1 MNEPVKKVTRSWT
14 DIVIKPFRK
23 LSASMRVV
31 ASLPFLFVFY
41 LLLAWNWPL
50 SQDEQIHVV
59 SPGRSLSAIT
69 RQLTEQGVLPD
80 RFSFQVLAR
89 LTGAAKRIQAGEYR
103 FKSGMNQREILSSL
117 VNGKQVQY
125 SLRLIEG
132 TTFADFMQL
141 LATQPKLEQTLT
153 GLKPSQIMQRLSYGN
168 EYPEGRFFPDT
179 YTYAAGTKDIDI
191 LRQAYVRMQKILQT
205 AWDNRADNLPYKT
218 PYDALIMAS
227 IVEKET
233 GRPED
238 RDRIAA
244 VFVNR
249 LRRNMRL
256 QTDPTVIYGM
266 GSKFDGNLRKRD
278 LQRDTPYNTYTRR
291 GLPPTPISL
300 PGRDAIHAALH
311 PAPTNDL
318 YFVSRG
324 DGTSEFS
331 ENYIDHNRAVRKYQL
346 GGNRK

>member
-1 MNEPVKKVTRSWT
+1 M
-14 DIVIKPFRK
+14 IKPFK
-23 LSASMRVV
+23 KMSVTMRLV
-31 ASLPFLFVFY
+31 ASLPILGVFY
-41 LLLAWNWPL
+41 LLLVWNWPL
-50 SQDEQIHVV
+50 SQDEQIHAIP
-59 SPGRSLSAIT
+59 PGHSLSAIT
-69 RQLTEQGVLPD
+69 RQLNEQDVLPD
-80 RFSFQVLAR
+80 RISFQILAR
-89 LTGAAKRIQAGEYR
+89 LTGATKRIQAGEYR
-103 FKSGMNQREILSSL
+103 FKSGMNERDILSAL
-117 VNGKQVQY
+117 VHGKQVRY

-132 TTFADFMQL
+132 STFADFMQL
-141 LATQPKLEQTLT
+141 LASQSKLEQTLT

-168 EYPEGRFFPDT
+168 ENPEGRFFPDT
-179 YTYAAGTKDIDI
+179 YTYTAGTKDIDI
-191 LRQAYVRMQKILQT
+191 LRQAYVRMQTILQT
-205 AWDNRADNLPYKT
+205 AWNNRADNLPYKT
-218 PYDALIMAS
+218 QYEALIMAS

-266 GSKFDGNLRKRD
+266 GSQFDGNLRKRD
-278 LQRDTPYNTYTRR
+278 LQRDTPYNTYTRK

-346 GGNRK
+346 GGNGK

>member
-1 MNEPVKKVTRSWT
+1 MKESWSRF
-14 DIVIKPFRK
+14 VVKPFK
-23 LSASMRVV
+23 KMSVPMRLVS
-31 ASLPFLFVFY
+31 SLPFLGVFY
-41 LLLAWNWPL
+41 LLLVWNWPL
-50 SQDEQIHVV
+50 DQDEQIHAIP
-59 SPGRSLSAIT
+59 PGHSLSAIT
-69 RQLTEQGVLPD
+69 RQLNELGVLPD
-80 RFSFQVLAR
+80 RISFQILAR
-89 LTGAAKRIQAGEYR
+89 LTGATKRIQAGEYR
-103 FKSGMNQREILSSL
+103 FKSGMNERDILSAL
-117 VNGKQVQY
+117 VQGRQVKY

-132 TTFADFMQL
+132 STFADFLQL
-141 LATQPKLEQTLT
+141 LASQPKLEQTLT

-168 EYPEGRFFPDT
+168 QYPEGRFFPDT
-179 YTYAAGTKDIDI
+179 YTYTAGTKDIDI
-191 LRQAYVRMQKILQT
+191 LRQAYVKMQKVLQT
-205 AWDNRADNLPYKT
+205 AWNDRADNLPYKT
-218 PYDALIMAS
+218 PYEALIMAS

-266 GSKFDGNLRKRD
+266 GSQFDGNLRKRD
-278 LQRDTPYNTYTRR
+278 LQRDTPYNTYTRK

-331 ENYIDHNRAVRKYQL
+331 ENYLDHNRAVRKYQL
-346 GGNRK
+346 GK

>member
-1 MNEPVKKVTRSWT
+1 MRQLWDKYVV
-14 DIVIKPFRK
+14 KPFRRM
-23 LSASMRVV
+23 SVAMRVV
-31 ASLPFLFVFY
+31 AALPLVFILY
-41 LLLAWNWPL
+41 LVVAWNWPL
-50 SQDEQIHVV
+50 SQDEEIHVIK
-59 SPGRSLSAIT
+59 PGHSFSTVT
-69 RQLTEQGVLPD
+69 RNLYEQGVLPD
-80 RFSFQVLAR
+80 RISFQLLAR
-89 LTGAAKRIQAGEYR
+89 LTGEATHVQAGEYR
-103 FKSGMNQREILSSL
+103 FKSGMSERQILSAL
-117 VNGKQVQY
+117 VNGRQVQY

-132 TTFADFMQL
+132 STFADFMKL
-141 LATQPKLEQTLT
+141 LAEQPKLEQTLT

-179 YTYAAGTKDIDI
+179 YTYTAGTKDIDI
-191 LRQAYVRMQKILQT
+191 LRQAYMKMQKVLQT
-205 AWDNRADNLPYKT
+205 AWDNRADNLPYT
-218 PYDALIMAS
+218 NSYEALIMAS

-278 LQRDTPYNTYTRR
+278 LQHDTPYNTYTRR

-300 PGRDAIHAALH
+300 PGRESIHAALH
-311 PAPTNDL
+311 PAPTKDL

-346 GGNRK
+346 GGNKK

>member
-1 MNEPVKKVTRSWT
+1 MNNLVEILNKFWMGT
-14 DIVIKPFRK
+14 VIKAFRK
-23 LSASMRVV
+23 MSIAMRVL
-31 ASLPFLFVFY
+31 ASLPLIAIFY
-41 LLLAWNWPL
+41 LLALWNWPL
-50 SQDEQIHVV
+50 SQNDQIHVV
-59 SPGRSLSAIT
+59 SPGHSLSAIT
-69 RQLTEQGVLPD
+69 RQFYKEGVLPD
-80 RFSFQVLAR
+80 RVSFRLLAR
-89 LTGAAKRIQAGEYR
+89 LTGATKRIQAGEYR
-103 FKSGMNQREILSSL
+103 FSSGMSERQILSAL
-117 VNGKQVQY
+117 VHGKQVLY
-125 SLRLIEG
+125 SLRLVEG
-132 TTFADFMQL
+132 LTFSDFMKL
-141 LATQPKLEQTLT
+141 LAEQPKLEQTLT
-153 GLKPSQIMQRLSYGN
+153 GLTPSQIMQRLSYGN

-179 YTYAAGTKDIDI
+179 YTYTAGEKDIDI
-191 LRQAYVRMQKILQT
+191 LRQAYTKMQKVLQD
-205 AWDNRADNLPYKT
+205 AWDNRAENLPYKNS
-218 PYDALIMAS
+218 YEALIMAS

-238 RDRIAA
+238 RNRIAA

-300 PGRDAIHAALH
+300 PGRESIHAALH

-324 DGTSEFS
+324 DGSSEFS

-346 GGNRK
+346 GGNKK

>member
-1 MNEPVKKVTRSWT
+1 MNEPSKKAGKIWT
-14 DIVIKPFRK
+14 GFLVKPFK
-23 LSASMRVV
+23 KMSTMVRVV
-31 ASLPFLFVFY
+31 TSLPLLLIVY
-41 LLLAWNWPL
+41 LLLVWNWPL
-50 SQDEQIHVV
+50 QQDEQIHVIA
-59 SPGRSLSAIT
+59 PGRSLSTIT
-69 RQLTEQGVLPD
+69 RQLNEQGVLPD
-80 RFSFQVLAR
+80 RISFHILAR
-89 LTGAAKRIQAGEYR
+89 LTGSATRIQAGEYR
-103 FKSGMNQREILSSL
+103 FESGMSERQILSAL
-117 VNGKQVQY
+117 VHGKQVLY

-132 TTFADFMQL
+132 STFSEFKQL

-153 GLKPSQIMQRLSYGN
+153 GLKPSQIMQRLSYAN
-168 EYPEGRFFPDT
+168 EHPEGRFFPDT
-179 YTYAAGTKDIDI
+179 YTYTAGTKDIDI
-191 LRQAYVRMQKILQT
+191 LRQAYVKMQKVLQA
-205 AWDNRADNLPYKT
+205 AWDNRADNLPYKN
-218 PYDALIMAS
+218 PYEALIMAS

-249 LRRNMRL
+249 LRRGMRL

-266 GSKFDGNLRKRD
+266 GSQFDGNLRKRD
-278 LQRDTPYNTYTRR
+278 LQRDTPYNTYTRK

-300 PGRDAIHAALH
+300 PGRDSIHAALH

-324 DGTSEFS
+324 DGSSEFS
-331 ENYIDHNRAVRKYQL
+331 ENYLDHNRAVQKYQL